1 MDGPRVCPTELS
13 RSEREKQILYIN
25 AYMWNLEK
33 WYRCTYLQGRNRNAD
48 VGNRRVDTEGEGEGG
63 MKIRFDINT
72 LP

>member
-1 MDGPRVCPTELS
+1 
-13 RSEREKQILYIN
+13 
-25 AYMWNLEK
+25 MWNLEK

-72 LP
+72 LPCVKYIASGNLLYSTGSSAWCSVMT